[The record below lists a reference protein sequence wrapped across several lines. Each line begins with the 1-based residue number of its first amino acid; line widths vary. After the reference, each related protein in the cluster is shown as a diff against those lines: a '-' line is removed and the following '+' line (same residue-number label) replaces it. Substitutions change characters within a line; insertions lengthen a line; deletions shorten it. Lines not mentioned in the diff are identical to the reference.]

1 LERQLARAGDGDG
14 RRVEATQEPANS
26 RCRNL
31 SLRWQLQRKARLP
44 AKKFSLQTATFLYL
58 SQSDSAVMTDAE
70 LVQQILNGNSNAFR
84 FLVAKH
90 QRLVLHVVGRIVQ
103 RQEDIEDICQ
113 EVFMKVY
120 SKIGKFRGEAK
131 LSTWIARI
139 AYNTSISHLRKEDR
153 DELSYDE
160 RPALVAGETDES
172 THHQSIET
180 AEIKNYLMMKIE
192 ELPVQYRTVLTL
204 FHLEEFSYREI
215 EEITGMPE
223 GTIKSYLSRARKIL
237 KEKLEKVAEI
247 EKTNIFTE
255 YA

>member
-1 LERQLARAGDGDG
+1 
-14 RRVEATQEPANS
+14 
-26 RCRNL
+26 
-31 SLRWQLQRKARLP
+31 
-44 AKKFSLQTATFLYL
+44 
-58 SQSDSAVMTDAE
+58 MTDAE

-139 AYNTSISHLRKEDR
+139 AYNTSVSHLRKEDHG
-153 DELSYDE
+153 ELSYDE

-172 THHQSIET
+172 THHQPVET
-180 AEIKNYLMMKIE
+180 AEVKTYLMLKIE

-237 KEKLEKVAEI
+237 KEKLEKVAAI

>member
-1 LERQLARAGDGDG
+1 M
-14 RRVEATQEPANS
+14 S
-26 RCRNL
+26 
-31 SLRWQLQRKARLP
+31 
-44 AKKFSLQTATFLYL
+44 
-58 SQSDSAVMTDAE
+58 DAE

-103 RQEDIEDICQ
+103 RQEDVEDICQ

-120 SKIGKFRGEAK
+120 SKIGKFRGDAK

-153 DELSYDE
+153 AELSYDE

-172 THHQSIET
+172 THHQPVET
-180 AEIKNYLMMKIE
+180 AEIKSYLMLKIE

>member
-1 LERQLARAGDGDG
+1 
-14 RRVEATQEPANS
+14 
-26 RCRNL
+26 
-31 SLRWQLQRKARLP
+31 
-44 AKKFSLQTATFLYL
+44 
-58 SQSDSAVMTDAE
+58 MTDAE

-139 AYNTSISHLRKEDR
+139 AYNTSISHLRKEDH

-172 THHQSIET
+172 THHQPVET
-180 AEIKNYLMMKIE
+180 AEVKTYLMLKIE

-237 KEKLEKVAEI
+237 KEKLEKVAAI

>member
-1 LERQLARAGDGDG
+1 
-14 RRVEATQEPANS
+14 
-26 RCRNL
+26 
-31 SLRWQLQRKARLP
+31 
-44 AKKFSLQTATFLYL
+44 
-58 SQSDSAVMTDAE
+58 MTDAE

-139 AYNTSISHLRKEDR
+139 AYNTSISHVRKEDR

-172 THHQSIET
+172 IHRQSIET

-237 KEKLEKVAEI
+237 KEKLEKVVEI

>member
-1 LERQLARAGDGDG
+1 
-14 RRVEATQEPANS
+14 
-26 RCRNL
+26 
-31 SLRWQLQRKARLP
+31 
-44 AKKFSLQTATFLYL
+44 
-58 SQSDSAVMTDAE
+58 MTDAE

-120 SKIGKFRGEAK
+120 SKIGKFRGESK

-139 AYNTSISHLRKEDR
+139 AYNTSISYLRKEDR

-172 THHQSIET
+172 THRQPLENV
-180 AEIKNYLMMKIE
+180 EVKKYLMLKIE